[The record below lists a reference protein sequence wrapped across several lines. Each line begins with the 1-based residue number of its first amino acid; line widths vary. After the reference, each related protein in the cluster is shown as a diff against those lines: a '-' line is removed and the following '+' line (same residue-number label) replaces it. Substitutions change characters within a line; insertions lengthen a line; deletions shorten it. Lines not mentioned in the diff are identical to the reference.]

1 MAGGHCRRGLRGN
14 GVRKGL
20 VRRVFL
26 GVLAVGGLIVAMFA
40 IAIGTRPYARPVI
53 AQEPGGQD
61 ASFDGISQL
70 IADAHRR
77 GTMLHVLWTHG
88 MCTHELNWAAN
99 RARQI
104 AAALDGTAIQTG
116 AIEETAG
123 LTRVL
128 YQINTPGGDFDA
140 AFVVWSP
147 MTRPFKRELDF
158 DAPGTD
164 RATSFPYQRATLNG
178 AIKTKLINDC
188 LSDAV
193 VYGGQHGDPIRAAM
207 KQAVCRELGGIPV
220 DGQPCDFT
228 GAELDR
234 PIAVITESL
243 GSKILFDAAR
253 AIYEEARRVAGER
266 AAMAQRFA
274 SVQMIYLMANQI
286 PLLDIASPLPPQ
298 FEVDA
303 QDEDAPHAS
312 SSLGHM
318 IGAMHRAQNAMPPD
332 RLADMI
338 TPTVVAFT
346 DPNDLLSYRLIPSVL
361 DVARARLIN
370 VIGSNETT
378 WLGLIERPDT
388 AHCGYA
394 WNRTVIG
401 LIAHGHQVGKPLP
414 EAPIVGPRRCM

>member
-1 MAGGHCRRGLRGN
+1 M
-14 GVRKGL
+14 
-20 VRRVFL
+20 
-26 GVLAVGGLIVAMFA
+26 LAIV
-40 IAIGTRPYARPVI
+40 IGTRPYGRPVI

-70 IADAHRR
+70 IADARQR

-88 MCTHELNWAAN
+88 MCTHRLNWAAD
-99 RARQI
+99 RATRI
-104 AAALDGTAIQTG
+104 AAALGGAATETG
-116 AIEETAG
+116 AVEETAG

-128 YQINTPGGDFDA
+128 YLISTPGGDFDA

-158 DAPGTD
+158 DAPGSD
-164 RATSFPYQRATLNG
+164 RATSFPYQRAIMNG
-178 AIKTKLINDC
+178 ALKTKLINDC

-207 KQAVCRELGGIPV
+207 KLVVCRELGGTPAA
-220 DGQPCDFT
+220 GQPCDFT
-228 GAELDR
+228 GAEIDR
-234 PIAVITESL
+234 PIAVVTESL

-253 AIYEEARRVAGER
+253 AIYEEASQ
-266 AAMAQRFA
+266 AAAARTEMNHRFA

-286 PLLDIASPLPPQ
+286 PLLDIASPLPPEL
-298 FEVDA
+298 EVDA
-303 QDEDAPHAS
+303 QDVDPPRD

-318 IGAMHRAQNAMPPD
+318 IGMMHGAQNAMPAD
-332 RLADMI
+332 RRATMAM
-338 TPTVVAFT
+338 PTVVAFT

-378 WLGLIERPDT
+378 WFGFLERPDT
-388 AHCGYA
+388 AHCGYT
-394 WNRTVIG
+394 WNETVIG
-401 LIAHGHQVGKPLP
+401 LIALGHQVGQPVP
-414 EAPIVGPRRCM
+414 EVPIVGPRQCS

>member
-1 MAGGHCRRGLRGN
+1 VRQGIRRSVLLGALAAGAL
-14 GVRKGL
+14 L
-20 VRRVFL
+20 
-26 GVLAVGGLIVAMFA
+26 VAMLA
-40 IAIGTRPYARPVI
+40 IVIGARPYAHPVI
-53 AQEPGGQD
+53 AQEPDGQD

-70 IADAHRR
+70 IADARQR

-88 MCTHELNWAAN
+88 MCTHELNWAAD
-99 RARQI
+99 RAMRL
-104 AAALDGTAIQTG
+104 ATALGGTATQTD
-116 AIEETAG
+116 ATAETAG

-128 YQINTPGGDFDA
+128 YRITTPGGDFDA
-140 AFVVWSP
+140 TFVVWSP
-147 MTRPFKRELDF
+147 MTRPFKHELRF
-158 DAPGTD
+158 DAPGSD
-164 RATSFPYQRATLNG
+164 RATSFPYQRAMLND
-178 AIKTKLINDC
+178 ALKAKLVNDC

-207 KQAVCRELGGIPV
+207 KLVVCRELGGTPV
-220 DGQPCDFT
+220 PAQPCDFA

-253 AIYEEARRVAGER
+253 AIYEEASR
-266 AAMAQRFA
+266 ARGARAEMTHRFA

-286 PLLDIASPLPPQ
+286 PLLDIASPLPPELAAAGQ
-298 FEVDA
+298 
-303 QDEDAPHAS
+303 EDDTPHS

-318 IGAMHRAQNAMPPD
+318 IGMMHQAKNTMPPE
-332 RLADMI
+332 RLATMA

-378 WLGLIERPDT
+378 WFGFLERPDT

-394 WNRTVIG
+394 WNPIVLG
-401 LIAHGHQVGKPLP
+401 LIAHGHQVGQKLP
-414 EAPIVGPRRCM
+414 EVPMTDGPRRCM

>member
-1 MAGGHCRRGLRGN
+1 MRQGIGRRI
-14 GVRKGL
+14 
-20 VRRVFL
+20 FL
-26 GVLAVGGLIVAMFA
+26 AALAVGVVLVATLA
-40 IAIGTRPYARPVI
+40 ILVGSRPYETPVI

-70 IADAHRR
+70 VAAAHQR
-77 GTMLHVLWTHG
+77 GTILHVMWTHG
-88 MCTHELNWAAN
+88 MCTHELNWAAD
-99 RARQI
+99 RATRL
-104 AAALDGTAIQTG
+104 AAALDGTATQTR

-123 LTRVL
+123 MTRVL
-128 YQINTPGGDFDA
+128 YQINTPGGVFDA
-140 AFVVWSP
+140 TFVVWSP
-147 MTRPFKRELDF
+147 MTRLFKRELDF
-158 DAPGTD
+158 DAPGSD
-164 RATSFPYQRATLNG
+164 RATSFPYRRATMNG
-178 AIKTKLINDC
+178 ALKTNLINDC

-193 VYGGQHGDPIRAAM
+193 VYAGQHGDPIRAAM
-207 KQAVCRELGGIPV
+207 KLAVCRELGGTPIA
-220 DGQPCDFT
+220 GQPCDFT

-253 AIYEEARRVAGER
+253 AIYEEVGQAAGAR
-266 AAMAQRFA
+266 AAMTQRFA

-286 PLLDIASPLPPQ
+286 PLLDIASPLPTQ
-298 FEVDA
+298 LEADA
-303 QDEDAPHAS
+303 QEGGAPHS

-318 IGAMHRAQNAMPPD
+318 IGVMHGARTAMPPE
-332 RLADMI
+332 RLAAMA

-378 WLGLIERPDT
+378 WFGFLERPDT
-388 AHCGYA
+388 AHCGYT

-401 LIAHGHQVGKPLP
+401 LIARGHEVGQPLP
-414 EAPIVGPRRCM
+414 EVPVVSPHPCS

>member
-1 MAGGHCRRGLRGN
+1 MRRG
-14 GVRKGL
+14 
-20 VRRVFL
+20 VRRGFIL
-26 GVLAVGGLIVAMFA
+26 GVLAVGVFLVVALAFF
-40 IAIGTRPYARPVI
+40 IRTRPYERPVI

-70 IADAHRR
+70 IADAHKR

-88 MCTHELNWAAN
+88 MCTHELNWAVN
-99 RARQI
+99 RATQI
-104 AAALDGTAIQTG
+104 AAALDGTATQTD

-123 LTRVL
+123 MTRVL
-128 YQINTPGGDFDA
+128 YQVKTPGGDFDA
-140 AFVVWSP
+140 TFVVWSP

-158 DAPGTD
+158 DAPGSD
-164 RATSFPYQRATLNG
+164 PATSFPYQRATLNG
-178 AIKTKLINDC
+178 ALKTKLINDC

-207 KQAVCRELGGIPV
+207 KLAVCRELGGTPV
-220 DGQPCDFT
+220 PGQPCDFT
-228 GAELDR
+228 AAELDR

-253 AIYEEARRVAGER
+253 AIYEEAGRIGGARN
-266 AAMAQRFA
+266 AMAQRFA

-298 FEVDA
+298 LEADA
-303 QDEDAPHAS
+303 QMDEVPHD

-318 IGAMHRAQNAMPPD
+318 VGMMHRARTAMQPD
-332 RLADMI
+332 NTTAMAV
-338 TPTVVAFT
+338 PTVVAFT

-378 WLGLIERPDT
+378 WLGFLERPDT
-388 AHCGYA
+388 AHCGYT
-394 WNRTVIG
+394 WNATVIG
-401 LIAHGHQVGKPLP
+401 LIAHGHQVGQPLP
-414 EAPIVGPRRCM
+414 EAPITGPRRCS